1 MDFTTGT
8 LNTYITLFGDFGV
21 SFLCY
26 GRYGFRTLS
35 MIAAPQLAI
44 YEPDHR
50 LRSRDSGQT
59 VSRPSLPSLA
69 AFPYPLR
76 SELKVDLTH
85 HYAGRVSTGAFATNI
100 PAIFTRNY
108 SAKAQRLMPV
118 TTVTTAKVGGPVVL
132 GNTLALSRGL

>member
-1 MDFTTGT
+1 MDYTTGT

-35 MIAAPQLAI
+35 MIAAPLLAI

-76 SELKVDLTH
+76 SELKVDLIH
-85 HYAGRVSTGAFATNI
+85 HYAGRVSTGAFATKI
-100 PAIFTRNY
+100 PAIFTGNC
-108 SAKAQRLMPV
+108 SGKGQRLMPDATV
-118 TTVTTAKVGGPVVL
+118 TTVRVGGPVVL